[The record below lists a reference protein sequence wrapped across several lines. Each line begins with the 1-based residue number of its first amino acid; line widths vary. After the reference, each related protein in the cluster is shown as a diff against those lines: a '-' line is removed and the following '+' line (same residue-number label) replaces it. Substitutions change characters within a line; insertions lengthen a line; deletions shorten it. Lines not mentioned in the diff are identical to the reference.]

1 MAKSEKAA
9 KAEKATEGAPK
20 MGAWA
25 KFMHWYESYQGK
37 RIIGVVYS
45 VGAAV
50 VIVGALFKILHL
62 PGAKE
67 MLMVGMLTEA
77 VLFVIGALD
86 KPHPEFNWSNVFPQL
101 LEHGTDPAILA
112 EKAKQ
117 ARPTLLG
124 AGVEGGEIPVI
135 GGGVPAAAT
144 VAAVGTG
151 VSAPTAVPSA
161 HVPTL
166 SDKELESLQNGIADL
181 AKTATQLSE
190 LGKVATAT
198 TQLTSKM
205 EAAGTAAEQFAAS
218 QNGLLSVSNQLSEA
232 YKAAETHMQGA
243 ADTTKTFATNMQSV
257 GAQLGTLNSIYE
269 LQINA
274 LKEQVEITKAQ
285 NSTMGEV
292 SNHLQA
298 MNAHATEA
306 EKSQEAY
313 AAGSKKLAAQVAD
326 LNAIYGNMLNALA

>member
-1 MAKSEKAA
+1 
-9 KAEKATEGAPK
+9 
-20 MGAWA
+20 MGAWE

-37 RIIGVVYS
+37 RIVGVVYS
-45 VGAAV
+45 VGASV
-50 VIVGALFKILHL
+50 VIVGALFKIMHW
-62 PGAKE
+62 PGASIV
-67 MLMVGMLTEA
+67 LVSGMITEA
-77 VLFVIGALD
+77 FLFVIGALD

-101 LEHGTDPAILA
+101 LEFGTDPAIL
-112 EKAKQ
+112 EKKAAQ

-124 AGVEGGEIPVI
+124 AGVEGGEVPVI
-135 GGGVPAAAT
+135 ASGTPAT
-144 VAAVGTG
+144 SAVGTG
-151 VSAPTAVPSA
+151 VSTSAAVPSA
-161 HVPTL
+161 HVPAL

-198 TQLTSKM
+198 TQLTTKM
-205 EAAGTAAEQFAAS
+205 EAAGNAAEQFAAS
-218 QNGLLSVSNQLSEA
+218 QNGLLSISNQLSEA

-243 ADTTKTFATNMQSV
+243 TDTTKAFAANMQNV
-257 GAQLGTLNSIYE
+257 GAQLSTLNSIYE

-274 LKEQVEITKAQ
+274 LKEQVEIAKAQ
-285 NSTMGEV
+285 NNTLGEV

>member
-1 MAKSEKAA
+1 
-9 KAEKATEGAPK
+9 

-37 RIIGVVYS
+37 RIVGVVYS
-45 VGAAV
+45 FGAAV
-50 VIVGALFKILHL
+50 VIVGALFKIMHW
-62 PGAKE
+62 PGASIV
-67 MLMVGMLTEA
+67 LVSGMVTEA
-77 VLFVIGALD
+77 FLFVIGALD

-101 LEHGTDPAILA
+101 LEFGTDPAIL
-112 EKAKQ
+112 EKKAAQ

-135 GGGVPAAAT
+135 GGG
-144 VAAVGTG
+144 AAVTSTG
-151 VSAPTAVPSA
+151 VQTPTAVSAA
-161 HVPTL
+161 HVPAL
-166 SDKELESLQNGIADL
+166 SEKDLESLQNGIADL

-198 TQLTSKM
+198 TQLTTKM

-243 ADTTKTFATNMQSV
+243 ADTTKAFAANMQNV
-257 GAQLGTLNSIYE
+257 GAQLSTLNSIYE

-274 LKEQVEITKAQ
+274 LKEQVEISKAQ
-285 NSTMGEV
+285 NSTLGEV
-292 SNHLQA
+292 SDHLQA
-298 MNAHATEA
+298 MKVHATEA
-306 EKSQEAY
+306 EKRQEAY

>member
-1 MAKSEKAA
+1 MAKSE
-9 KAEKATEGAPK
+9 KAEKATEGAKK

-37 RIIGVVYS
+37 RIVGVVYS
-45 VGAAV
+45 IGASV
-50 VIVGALFKILHL
+50 VIVGALFKIMHW
-62 PGAKE
+62 PGASIV
-67 MLMVGMLTEA
+67 LVSGMITEA
-77 VLFVIGALD
+77 FLFVIGALD

-101 LEHGTDPAILA
+101 LEFGTDPAIL
-112 EKAKQ
+112 EKKAAQ

-135 GGGVPAAAT
+135 GGN
-144 VAAVGTG
+144 AAVNSIG
-151 VSAPTAVPSA
+151 VQTPTAVSAA
-161 HVPTL
+161 HVPAL

-198 TQLTSKM
+198 TQLTTKM

-243 ADTTKTFATNMQSV
+243 ADTTKMFAANMQNV
-257 GAQLGTLNSIYE
+257 GAQLSTLNSIYE

-274 LKEQVEITKAQ
+274 LKEQVEISKAQ
-285 NSTMGEV
+285 NSTLGEV
-292 SNHLQA
+292 SDHLQA
-298 MNAHATEA
+298 MKAHATEA

>member
-1 MAKSEKAA
+1 MAKSE
-9 KAEKATEGAPK
+9 KAEKATEGAKK

-37 RIIGVVYS
+37 RIVGVVYS
-45 VGAAV
+45 IGASV
-50 VIVGALFKILHL
+50 VIVGALFKIMHW
-62 PGAKE
+62 PGASIV
-67 MLMVGMLTEA
+67 LVSGMITEA
-77 VLFVIGALD
+77 FLFVIGALD

-101 LEHGTDPAILA
+101 LEFGTDPAIL
-112 EKAKQ
+112 EKKAAQ

-135 GGGVPAAAT
+135 GGG
-144 VAAVGTG
+144 AAVTSTG
-151 VSAPTAVPSA
+151 VQTPTAVSAA
-161 HVPTL
+161 HVPAL

-198 TQLTSKM
+198 TQLTTKM

-243 ADTTKTFATNMQSV
+243 ADTTKTFAANMQNV
-257 GAQLGTLNSIYE
+257 GAQLSTLNSIYE

-274 LKEQVEITKAQ
+274 LKEQVEISKAQ
-285 NSTMGEV
+285 NSTLGEV
-292 SNHLQA
+292 SDHLQV
-298 MNAHATEA
+298 MKAHATEA

>member
-1 MAKSEKAA
+1 MAKSE
-9 KAEKATEGAPK
+9 KAEKATEGAKK
-20 MGAWA
+20 MGTWA

-37 RIIGVVYS
+37 RIVGVVYS
-45 VGAAV
+45 IGASV
-50 VIVGALFKILHL
+50 VIVGALFKIMHW
-62 PGAKE
+62 PGASIV
-67 MLMVGMLTEA
+67 LVSGMITEA
-77 VLFVIGALD
+77 FLFVIGALD

-101 LEHGTDPAILA
+101 LEFGTDPAIL
-112 EKAKQ
+112 EKKAAQ

-135 GGGVPAAAT
+135 GGGVPAT
-144 VAAVGTG
+144 SAVGTG
-151 VSAPTAVPSA
+151 VPASAAVPSA

-198 TQLTSKM
+198 TQLTMKM

-218 QNGLLSVSNQLSEA
+218 QNGLLSISNQLSEA

-243 ADTTKTFATNMQSV
+243 ADTTKAFAANMQQV
-257 GAQLGTLNSIYE
+257 GTQLNTLNSIYE

-274 LKEQVEITKAQ
+274 LKEQVEISKAQ
-285 NSTMGEV
+285 NSTLGEV
-292 SNHLQA
+292 SDHLQA
-298 MNAHATEA
+298 MKVHATEA
-306 EKSQEAY
+306 DKSQEAY

>member
-1 MAKSEKAA
+1 MAKSE
-9 KAEKATEGAPK
+9 KAEKATEGAKK

-37 RIIGVVYS
+37 RIVGVVYS
-45 VGAAV
+45 FGAAV
-50 VIVGALFKILHL
+50 VIVGALFKIMHW
-62 PGAKE
+62 PGASIV
-67 MLMVGMLTEA
+67 LVSGMVTEA
-77 VLFVIGALD
+77 FLFVIGALD

-101 LEHGTDPAILA
+101 LEFGTDPAIL
-112 EKAKQ
+112 EKKAAQ

-135 GGGVPAAAT
+135 GGNAAVTSTGVQTQTAVSATHVPA
-144 VAAVGTG
+144 
-151 VSAPTAVPSA
+151 
-161 HVPTL
+161 L
-166 SDKELESLQNGIADL
+166 SDKDLESLQNGIADL

-198 TQLTSKM
+198 TQLTTKM

-243 ADTTKTFATNMQSV
+243 ADTTKTFAANMQQV
-257 GAQLGTLNSIYE
+257 GTQLNTLNSIYE

-274 LKEQVEITKAQ
+274 LKEQVEISKAQ
-285 NSTMGEV
+285 NSTLGEV
-292 SNHLQA
+292 SDHLQA
-298 MNAHATEA
+298 MKAHATEA

>member
-1 MAKSEKAA
+1 MAKSE
-9 KAEKATEGAPK
+9 KAEKATEGAQK

-37 RIIGVVYS
+37 RIVGVVYS
-45 VGAAV
+45 IGASV
-50 VIVGALFKILHL
+50 VIVGALFKIMHW
-62 PGAKE
+62 PGASIV
-67 MLMVGMLTEA
+67 LVSGMITEA
-77 VLFVIGALD
+77 FLFVIGALD

-101 LEHGTDPAILA
+101 LEFGTDPAIL
-112 EKAKQ
+112 EKKAAQ

-135 GGGVPAAAT
+135 GGG
-144 VAAVGTG
+144 AAVTSTG
-151 VSAPTAVPSA
+151 VQTPTAVSAA
-161 HVPTL
+161 HVPAL
-166 SDKELESLQNGIADL
+166 SEKDLESLQNGITDL

-198 TQLTSKM
+198 TQLTTKM

-243 ADTTKTFATNMQSV
+243 ADTTKAFAANMQQV
-257 GAQLGTLNSIYE
+257 GTQLNTLNSIYE

-274 LKEQVEITKAQ
+274 LKEQVEISKAQ
-285 NSTMGEV
+285 NSILGEV
-292 SNHLQA
+292 SDHLQA
-298 MNAHATEA
+298 MKAHATEA

>member
-1 MAKSEKAA
+1 MAKSE
-9 KAEKATEGAPK
+9 KAEKATEGAKK

-37 RIIGVVYS
+37 RIVGVVYS
-45 VGAAV
+45 IGASV
-50 VIVGALFKILHL
+50 VIVGALFKIMHW
-62 PGAKE
+62 PGASIV
-67 MLMVGMLTEA
+67 LVSGMITEA
-77 VLFVIGALD
+77 FLFVIGALD

-101 LEHGTDPAILA
+101 LEFGTDPAIL
-112 EKAKQ
+112 EKKAAQ

-135 GGGVPAAAT
+135 GGG
-144 VAAVGTG
+144 AAVNSIG
-151 VSAPTAVPSA
+151 VQTPTAVSAA
-161 HVPTL
+161 HVPAL

-198 TQLTSKM
+198 TQLTTKM

-243 ADTTKTFATNMQSV
+243 ADTTKMFAANMQNV
-257 GAQLGTLNSIYE
+257 GAQLSTLNSIYE

-274 LKEQVEITKAQ
+274 LKEQVEISKAQ
-285 NSTMGEV
+285 NSTLGEV
-292 SNHLQA
+292 SDHLQV
-298 MNAHATEA
+298 MKAHATEA

>member
-1 MAKSEKAA
+1 
-9 KAEKATEGAPK
+9 

-37 RIIGVVYS
+37 RIVGVVYS
-45 VGAAV
+45 IGASV
-50 VIVGALFKILHL
+50 VIVGALFKIMHW
-62 PGAKE
+62 PGASIV
-67 MLMVGMLTEA
+67 LVSGMITEA
-77 VLFVIGALD
+77 FLFVIGALD

-101 LEHGTDPAILA
+101 LEFGTDPAIL
-112 EKAKQ
+112 EKKAAQ

-135 GGGVPAAAT
+135 GGGAPVT
-144 VAAVGTG
+144 STG
-151 VSAPTAVPSA
+151 VQTPTAVSAA
-161 HVPTL
+161 HVPAL
-166 SDKELESLQNGIADL
+166 SEKDLESLQNGIADL

-198 TQLTSKM
+198 TQLTTKM

-243 ADTTKTFATNMQSV
+243 ADTTKMFAANMQNV
-257 GAQLGTLNSIYE
+257 GAQLSTLNSIYE

-274 LKEQVEITKAQ
+274 LKEQVEISKTQ
-285 NSTMGEV
+285 NSTLCEV
-292 SNHLQA
+292 SDHLQA
-298 MNAHATEA
+298 MKVHATEA

>member
-1 MAKSEKAA
+1 MAKSE
-9 KAEKATEGAPK
+9 KAEKATEGAKK

-37 RIIGVVYS
+37 RIVGVVYS
-45 VGAAV
+45 IGASV
-50 VIVGALFKILHL
+50 VIVGALFKIMHW
-62 PGAKE
+62 PGASIV
-67 MLMVGMLTEA
+67 LVSGMITEA
-77 VLFVIGALD
+77 FLFVIGALD

-101 LEHGTDPAILA
+101 LEFGTDPAIL
-112 EKAKQ
+112 EKKAAQ

-135 GGGVPAAAT
+135 GGG
-144 VAAVGTG
+144 AAVTSTG
-151 VSAPTAVPSA
+151 VQTPTAVSAA
-161 HVPTL
+161 HVPAL
-166 SDKELESLQNGIADL
+166 SEKDLESLQNGIADL

-198 TQLTSKM
+198 TQLTTKM

-243 ADTTKTFATNMQSV
+243 ADTTKAFAANMQQV
-257 GAQLGTLNSIYE
+257 GTQLNTLNSIYE

-274 LKEQVEITKAQ
+274 LKEQVEISKTQ
-285 NSTMGEV
+285 NSTLGEV
-292 SNHLQA
+292 SDHLQA
-298 MNAHATEA
+298 MKVHATEA
-306 EKSQEAY
+306 EKRQEAY

>member
-1 MAKSEKAA
+1 MAKSE
-9 KAEKATEGAPK
+9 KAEKATEGAKK

-37 RIIGVVYS
+37 RIVGVVYS
-45 VGAAV
+45 IGASV
-50 VIVGALFKILHL
+50 VIVGALFKIMHW
-62 PGAKE
+62 PGASIV
-67 MLMVGMLTEA
+67 LVSGMITEA
-77 VLFVIGALD
+77 FLFVIGALD

-101 LEHGTDPAILA
+101 LEFGTDPAIL
-112 EKAKQ
+112 EKKAAQ

-135 GGGVPAAAT
+135 GGG
-144 VAAVGTG
+144 AAVTSTG
-151 VSAPTAVPSA
+151 VQTPTAVSAA
-161 HVPTL
+161 HVPAL
-166 SDKELESLQNGIADL
+166 SEKDLESLQNGIADL

-198 TQLTSKM
+198 TQLTTKM

-243 ADTTKTFATNMQSV
+243 ADTTKAFAANMQNV
-257 GAQLGTLNSIYE
+257 GTQLNTLNSIYE

-274 LKEQVEITKAQ
+274 LKEQVEISKAQ
-285 NSTMGEV
+285 NSTLGEV

>member
-1 MAKSEKAA
+1 
-9 KAEKATEGAPK
+9 

-37 RIIGVVYS
+37 RIVGVVYS
-45 VGAAV
+45 FGAAV
-50 VIVGALFKILHL
+50 VIVGALFKIMHW
-62 PGAKE
+62 PGASIV
-67 MLMVGMLTEA
+67 LVSGMVTEA
-77 VLFVIGALD
+77 FLFIIGALD

-101 LEHGTDPAILA
+101 LEFGTDPAIL
-112 EKAKQ
+112 EKKAAQ

-135 GGGVPAAAT
+135 GGN
-144 VAAVGTG
+144 AAVTSTG
-151 VSAPTAVPSA
+151 VQTQTAVSAA
-161 HVPTL
+161 HVPAL
-166 SDKELESLQNGIADL
+166 SDKDLESLQNGIADL

-198 TQLTSKM
+198 TQLTTKM

-243 ADTTKTFATNMQSV
+243 ADTTKAFAANMQNV
-257 GAQLGTLNSIYE
+257 GAQLSTLNSIYE

-274 LKEQVEITKAQ
+274 LKEQVEISKTQ
-285 NSTMGEV
+285 NSTLCEV
-292 SNHLQA
+292 SDHLQA

>member
-1 MAKSEKAA
+1 MAKSE
-9 KAEKATEGAPK
+9 KAEKATEGAK
-20 MGAWA
+20 KLGAWA

-37 RIIGVVYS
+37 RIVGVVYS
-45 VGAAV
+45 FGAAV
-50 VIVGALFKILHL
+50 VIVGALFKIMHW
-62 PGAKE
+62 PGASTV
-67 MLMVGMLTEA
+67 LVSGMVTEA
-77 VLFVIGALD
+77 FLFVIGALD

-101 LEHGTDPAILA
+101 LEFGTDPAIL
-112 EKAKQ
+112 EKKAAQ

-135 GGGVPAAAT
+135 GGN
-144 VAAVGTG
+144 AAVTSTG
-151 VSAPTAVPSA
+151 VQTQTAVSAA
-161 HVPTL
+161 HVPAL
-166 SDKELESLQNGIADL
+166 SDKDLESLQNGIADL

-198 TQLTSKM
+198 TQLTTKM

-243 ADTTKTFATNMQSV
+243 ADTTKAFAANMQQV
-257 GAQLGTLNSIYE
+257 GTQLNTLNSIYE

-274 LKEQVEITKAQ
+274 LKEQVEISKAQ
-285 NSTMGEV
+285 NSTLGEV
-292 SNHLQA
+292 SDHLQA
-298 MNAHATEA
+298 MKVHATEA
-306 EKSQEAY
+306 DKSQEAY

>member
-1 MAKSEKAA
+1 MAKSE
-9 KAEKATEGAPK
+9 KAEKATEGAK
-20 MGAWA
+20 EMGAWA

-37 RIIGVVYS
+37 RIVGVVYS
-45 VGAAV
+45 IGASV
-50 VIVGALFKILHL
+50 VIVGALFKIMHW
-62 PGAKE
+62 PGASIV
-67 MLMVGMLTEA
+67 LVSGMITEA
-77 VLFVIGALD
+77 FLFVIGALD

-101 LEHGTDPAILA
+101 LEFGTDPAIL
-112 EKAKQ
+112 EKKAAQ

-135 GGGVPAAAT
+135 GGG
-144 VAAVGTG
+144 AAVTSTG
-151 VSAPTAVPSA
+151 VQTPTAVSAA
-161 HVPTL
+161 HVPAL
-166 SDKELESLQNGIADL
+166 SEKDLESLQNGIADL

-198 TQLTSKM
+198 TQLTTKM

-243 ADTTKTFATNMQSV
+243 ADTTKAFAANMQNV
-257 GAQLGTLNSIYE
+257 GAQLSTLNSIYE

-274 LKEQVEITKAQ
+274 LKEQVDIVKAQ
-285 NSTMGEV
+285 NSTLGEV
-292 SNHLQA
+292 SSHLQA

-306 EKSQEAY
+306 EKRQEAY

>member
-1 MAKSEKAA
+1 MAKSE
-9 KAEKATEGAPK
+9 KAEKATEGAKK

-37 RIIGVVYS
+37 RIVGVVYS
-45 VGAAV
+45 IGASV
-50 VIVGALFKILHL
+50 VIVGALFKIMHW
-62 PGAKE
+62 PGASIV
-67 MLMVGMLTEA
+67 LVSGMVTEA
-77 VLFVIGALD
+77 FLFVIGALD

-101 LEHGTDPAILA
+101 LEFGTDPAIL
-112 EKAKQ
+112 EKKAAQ

-135 GGGVPAAAT
+135 GGG
-144 VAAVGTG
+144 AAVTSTG
-151 VSAPTAVPSA
+151 VQTPTAVSAA
-161 HVPTL
+161 HVPAL

-198 TQLTSKM
+198 TQLTTKM

-218 QNGLLSVSNQLSEA
+218 QNGLLSISNQLSEA

-243 ADTTKTFATNMQSV
+243 ADTTKAFAANMQNV
-257 GAQLGTLNSIYE
+257 GAQLSTLNSIYE

-274 LKEQVEITKAQ
+274 LKEQVDIVKAQ
-285 NSTMGEV
+285 NGTLGEV
-292 SNHLQA
+292 SSHLQA

>member
-1 MAKSEKAA
+1 MAKSE
-9 KAEKATEGAPK
+9 KAEKATEGAK
-20 MGAWA
+20 KLGAWA

-37 RIIGVVYS
+37 RIVGVVYS
-45 VGAAV
+45 FGAAV
-50 VIVGALFKILHL
+50 VIVGALFKIMHW
-62 PGAKE
+62 PGASTV
-67 MLMVGMLTEA
+67 LVSGMVTEA
-77 VLFVIGALD
+77 FLFVIGALD

-101 LEHGTDPAILA
+101 LEFGTDPAIL
-112 EKAKQ
+112 EKKAAQ

-135 GGGVPAAAT
+135 GGN
-144 VAAVGTG
+144 AAVTSTCVQTQTA
-151 VSAPTAVPSA
+151 VSAA
-161 HVPTL
+161 HVPAL
-166 SDKELESLQNGIADL
+166 SDKDLESLQNGIADL

-198 TQLTSKM
+198 TQLTTKM

-243 ADTTKTFATNMQSV
+243 ADTTKAFAANMQQV
-257 GAQLGTLNSIYE
+257 GTQLNTLNSIYE

-274 LKEQVEITKAQ
+274 LKEQVEISKAQ
-285 NSTMGEV
+285 NSTLGEV
-292 SNHLQA
+292 SDHLQA
-298 MNAHATEA
+298 MKVHATEA
-306 EKSQEAY
+306 DKSQEAY

>member
-1 MAKSEKAA
+1 MAKSE
-9 KAEKATEGAPK
+9 KAEKATEGAKK

-37 RIIGVVYS
+37 RIVGVVYS
-45 VGAAV
+45 IGASV
-50 VIVGALFKILHL
+50 VIVGALFKIMHW
-62 PGAKE
+62 PGASIV
-67 MLMVGMLTEA
+67 LVSGMITEA
-77 VLFVIGALD
+77 FLFVIGALD

-101 LEHGTDPAILA
+101 LEFGTDPAIL
-112 EKAKQ
+112 EKKAAQ

-135 GGGVPAAAT
+135 GGG
-144 VAAVGTG
+144 AAVNSIG
-151 VSAPTAVPSA
+151 VQTPTAVSAA
-161 HVPTL
+161 HVPAF
-166 SDKELESLQNGIADL
+166 SEKDLESLQNGIADL

-198 TQLTSKM
+198 TQLTTKM

-243 ADTTKTFATNMQSV
+243 ADTTKAFAANMQQV
-257 GAQLGTLNSIYE
+257 GTQLNTLNSIYE

-274 LKEQVEITKAQ
+274 LKEQVEISKAQ
-285 NSTMGEV
+285 NSTLGEV
-292 SNHLQA
+292 SDHLQA
-298 MNAHATEA
+298 MKVHATEA

>member
-1 MAKSEKAA
+1 MAKSE
-9 KAEKATEGAPK
+9 KAEKATEGAKK
-20 MGAWA
+20 MGAWV

-37 RIIGVVYS
+37 RIVGVVYS
-45 VGAAV
+45 IGASV
-50 VIVGALFKILHL
+50 VIVGALFKIMHW
-62 PGAKE
+62 PGASIV
-67 MLMVGMLTEA
+67 LVSGMITEA
-77 VLFVIGALD
+77 FLFVIGALD

-101 LEHGTDPAILA
+101 LEFGTDPAIL
-112 EKAKQ
+112 EKKAAQ

-135 GGGVPAAAT
+135 GGG
-144 VAAVGTG
+144 AAVTSTG
-151 VSAPTAVPSA
+151 VQTPTAVSAA
-161 HVPTL
+161 HVPAL
-166 SDKELESLQNGIADL
+166 SEKDLESLQNGIADL

-198 TQLTSKM
+198 TQLTTKM

-243 ADTTKTFATNMQSV
+243 ADTTKAFAANMQNV
-257 GAQLGTLNSIYE
+257 GAQLSTLNSIYE
-269 LQINA
+269 MQINA
-274 LKEQVEITKAQ
+274 LKEQVDIVKAQ
-285 NSTMGEV
+285 NSTLGEV
-292 SNHLQA
+292 SSHLQA

>member
-1 MAKSEKAA
+1 M
-9 KAEKATEGAPK
+9 
-20 MGAWA
+20 
-25 KFMHWYESYQGK
+25 
-37 RIIGVVYS
+37 
-45 VGAAV
+45 
-50 VIVGALFKILHL
+50 
-62 PGAKE
+62 
-67 MLMVGMLTEA
+67 
-77 VLFVIGALD
+77 
-86 KPHPEFNWSNVFPQL
+86 
-101 LEHGTDPAILA
+101 
-112 EKAKQ
+112 
-117 ARPTLLG
+117 G

-135 GGGVPAAAT
+135 GGGAPAT
-144 VAAVGTG
+144 SAVGTG
-151 VSAPTAVPSA
+151 VPASAAVPSA

-198 TQLTSKM
+198 TQLTTKM
-205 EAAGTAAEQFAAS
+205 EAAGNAAEQFAAS

-243 ADTTKTFATNMQSV
+243 ADTTKTFAANMQNV
-257 GAQLGTLNSIYE
+257 GAQLSTLNSIYE

-274 LKEQVEITKAQ
+274 LKEQVEISKAQ
-285 NSTMGEV
+285 NSTLGEV
-292 SNHLQA
+292 SDHLQA
-298 MNAHATEA
+298 MKAHATEA

>member
-1 MAKSEKAA
+1 MAKSE
-9 KAEKATEGAPK
+9 KAEKATEGAKK
-20 MGAWA
+20 MGTWA

-37 RIIGVVYS
+37 RIVGVVYS
-45 VGAAV
+45 IGASV
-50 VIVGALFKILHL
+50 VIVGALFKIMHW
-62 PGAKE
+62 PGASIV
-67 MLMVGMLTEA
+67 LVSGMITEA
-77 VLFVIGALD
+77 FLFVIGALD

-101 LEHGTDPAILA
+101 LEFGTDPAIL
-112 EKAKQ
+112 EKKAAQ

-135 GGGVPAAAT
+135 GGN
-144 VAAVGTG
+144 AAVTSIGVQTPTS
-151 VSAPTAVPSA
+151 VSAA
-161 HVPTL
+161 HVPAL

-198 TQLTSKM
+198 TQLTTKM

-218 QNGLLSVSNQLSEA
+218 QNGLLSISNQLSEA

-243 ADTTKTFATNMQSV
+243 ADTTKAFAANMQNV
-257 GAQLGTLNSIYE
+257 GAQLSTLNSIYE

-274 LKEQVEITKAQ
+274 LKEQVEISKAQ
-285 NSTMGEV
+285 NSTLGEV
-292 SNHLQA
+292 SDHLQA
-298 MNAHATEA
+298 MKAHATEA

>member
-1 MAKSEKAA
+1 
-9 KAEKATEGAPK
+9 

-37 RIIGVVYS
+37 RIVGVVYS
-45 VGAAV
+45 IGASV
-50 VIVGALFKILHL
+50 VIVGALFKIMHW
-62 PGAKE
+62 PGASIV
-67 MLMVGMLTEA
+67 LVSGMITEA
-77 VLFVIGALD
+77 FLFVIGALD

-101 LEHGTDPAILA
+101 LEFGTDPAIL
-112 EKAKQ
+112 EKKAAQ

-135 GGGVPAAAT
+135 GGG
-144 VAAVGTG
+144 AAVTSTG
-151 VSAPTAVPSA
+151 VQTPTAVSAA
-161 HVPTL
+161 HVPAL
-166 SDKELESLQNGIADL
+166 SEKDLESLQNGIADL

-198 TQLTSKM
+198 TQLTTKM

-243 ADTTKTFATNMQSV
+243 ADTTKAFAANMQNV
-257 GAQLGTLNSIYE
+257 GAQLSTLNSIYE

-274 LKEQVEITKAQ
+274 LKEQVDIVKAQ
-285 NSTMGEV
+285 NSTLGEV
-292 SNHLQA
+292 SSHLQA

-306 EKSQEAY
+306 EKRQEAY

>member
-1 MAKSEKAA
+1 MAKSE
-9 KAEKATEGAPK
+9 KAEKATEGAQK

-37 RIIGVVYS
+37 RIVGVVYS
-45 VGAAV
+45 IGASV
-50 VIVGALFKILHL
+50 VIVGALFKIMHW
-62 PGAKE
+62 PGASIV
-67 MLMVGMLTEA
+67 LVSGMITEA
-77 VLFVIGALD
+77 FLFVIGALD

-101 LEHGTDPAILA
+101 LEFGTDPAIL
-112 EKAKQ
+112 EKKAAQ

-135 GGGVPAAAT
+135 GGN
-144 VAAVGTG
+144 AAVTSSG
-151 VSAPTAVPSA
+151 VQTPTAVSAA
-161 HVPTL
+161 HVPAL
-166 SDKELESLQNGIADL
+166 SEKDLESLQNGIADL

-198 TQLTSKM
+198 TQLTTKM

-243 ADTTKTFATNMQSV
+243 ADTTKMFAANMQNV
-257 GAQLGTLNSIYE
+257 GAQLRTLNSIYE

-274 LKEQVEITKAQ
+274 LKEQVEISKAQ
-285 NSTMGEV
+285 NSTLGEV
-292 SNHLQA
+292 SDHLQA
-298 MNAHATEA
+298 MKAHATEA

>member
-1 MAKSEKAA
+1 MAKSE
-9 KAEKATEGAPK
+9 KAEKATEGAKK

-37 RIIGVVYS
+37 RIVGVVYS
-45 VGAAV
+45 FGAAV
-50 VIVGALFKILHL
+50 VIVGALFKIMHW
-62 PGAKE
+62 PGASIV
-67 MLMVGMLTEA
+67 LVSGMITEA
-77 VLFVIGALD
+77 FLFVIGALD

-101 LEHGTDPAILA
+101 LEFGTDPAIL
-112 EKAKQ
+112 EKKAAQ

-135 GGGVPAAAT
+135 GGN
-144 VAAVGTG
+144 AAVNSIG
-151 VSAPTAVPSA
+151 VQTPTAVSAA
-161 HVPTL
+161 HVPAL

-198 TQLTSKM
+198 TQLTTKM

-243 ADTTKTFATNMQSV
+243 ADTTKMFAANMQNV
-257 GAQLGTLNSIYE
+257 GAQLSTLNSIYE

-274 LKEQVEITKAQ
+274 LKEQVEISKAQ
-285 NSTMGEV
+285 NSTLGEV
-292 SNHLQA
+292 SDHLQA
-298 MNAHATEA
+298 MKAHATEA

>member
-1 MAKSEKAA
+1 MAKSE
-9 KAEKATEGAPK
+9 KAEKATEGAKK

-37 RIIGVVYS
+37 RIVGVVYS
-45 VGAAV
+45 IGASV
-50 VIVGALFKILHL
+50 VIVGALFKIMHW
-62 PGAKE
+62 PGASIV
-67 MLMVGMLTEA
+67 LVSGMITEA
-77 VLFVIGALD
+77 FLFVIGALD

-101 LEHGTDPAILA
+101 LEFGTDPAIL
-112 EKAKQ
+112 EKKAAQ

-135 GGGVPAAAT
+135 GGGAALT
-144 VAAVGTG
+144 STG
-151 VSAPTAVPSA
+151 VQTPTAVSAA
-161 HVPTL
+161 HVPAL
-166 SDKELESLQNGIADL
+166 SEKDLESLQNGIADL

-198 TQLTSKM
+198 TQLTTKM

-243 ADTTKTFATNMQSV
+243 ADTTKAFAANMQNV
-257 GAQLGTLNSIYE
+257 GAQLSTLNSIYE

-274 LKEQVEITKAQ
+274 LKEQVDIVKAQ
-285 NSTMGEV
+285 NSTLGEV
-292 SNHLQA
+292 SSHLQA

-306 EKSQEAY
+306 EKRQEAY